1 MCGQSADLK
10 QLPQQQNKSICRHGS
25 SAAISLSMTH
35 ISRNSKGI
43 KQQSFIIFHYFHTW
57 ALVVSLQT
65 TLAPRLQLNAT
76 QAAFCKQT
84 HFGDK
89 AETTVTEHT
98 DSLTQNT
105 KTWPFDLQQHVLT
118 APVFMD
124 INLINTLRTRLCL
137 GICSQW
143 LKMKLV
149 NISLYTVSDIHEYRE
164 ILEMGAKG
172 VIARLVMFLLSPC

>member
-1 MCGQSADLK
+1 MCGQSADLQ
-10 QLPQQQNKSICRHGS
+10 QLPQQQNKSIYRHRSG
-25 SAAISLSMTH
+25 AKRSLWVTH
-35 ISRNSKGI
+35 QQEQQRY
-43 KQQSFIIFHYFHTW
+43 KQQSFIIFSHYFHTW

-65 TLAPRLQLNAT
+65 ALAPRLQLNAT
-76 QAAFCKQT
+76 QTAFHKQT
-84 HFGDK
+84 NFGDK
-89 AETTVTEHT
+89 FETTVTEHT

-105 KTWPFDLQQHVLT
+105 KTWPFDLQQHILT

-172 VIARLVMFLLSPC
+172 VIARLVMFL